1 MESEQSRKQSLSKAE
16 TIEQLR
22 TTINQLE
29 GIIEELDTITVE
41 QLPES
46 PSLETLVK
54 TTEKLEGTISKAK
67 QTPPP
72 PTETPVTE
80 AATVTDTPEE
90 PESGITEEKQTPP
103 PATETPVTEKA
114 TITDTPEEKLQET
127 PSEETQ
133 PPQAQ
138 TPETTAETPQ
148 EKPETSEV
156 TPTAETPEPPKSQKK
171 KWLIV
176 GIVVVIAIALIP
188 IGLQFLPTKS
198 LEIAEVTPTEI
209 ISEQPIVSE
218 ELESAPELDLET
230 SKETVEPEELEVTE
244 TPIPE
249 ISELPE
255 SVTTETTPEI
265 SELPES
271 VITETTPETRELP
284 EAVTTETT
292 PEISELPEAVTTETT
307 PETEAVI
314 TEIIPEAETELVT
327 PEVKPQK
334 KPKIKFTP
342 EQNFIA
348 AIEKR
353 VENLTTSYESDLVTT
368 IEADL
373 NSNKLLI
380 TVDDQWYELNSD
392 RQDKVS
398 NEILKRSRQLEFK
411 KLIIQDSEGKLLAR
425 SPVVG
430 DNMVILQRT
439 HES

>member
-255 SVTTETTPEI
+255 SVTTETTPE
-265 SELPES
+265 
-271 VITETTPETRELP
+271 TRELP

-292 PEISELPEAVTTETT
+292 PENRELPEAVITETT

-353 VENLTTSYESDLVTT
+353 VENLTTSYKSDLVTT

-411 KLIIQDSEGKLLAR
+411 KLIIQDTEGKLLAR

-430 DNMVILQRT
+430 DNMVILLRKT
-439 HES
+439 

>member
-22 TTINQLE
+22 TTISQLE

-54 TTEKLEGTISKAK
+54 TTEELESAISKAK

-72 PTETPVTE
+72 ATETPVTE
-80 AATVTDTPEE
+80 EATVTDTPEAS
-90 PESGITEEKQTPP
+90 ESEITEEKQTPP
-103 PATETPVTEKA
+103 PATETPVTEEA
-114 TITDTPEEKLQET
+114 TITDTPEEKPQET
-127 PSEETQ
+127 PSDETQ
-133 PPQAQ
+133 PPQGQ

-176 GIVVVIAIALIP
+176 GIVLAIAIAVIP
-188 IGLQFLPTKS
+188 IGLQFLPTKA

-209 ISEQPIVSE
+209 ISKQPIVSE

-230 SKETVEPEELEVTE
+230 SKETVEKEELEVTE

-255 SVTTETTPEI
+255 VATTETTPEI
-265 SELPES
+265 SELPE
-271 VITETTPETRELP
+271 V
-284 EAVTTETT
+284 ATTETT
-292 PEISELPEAVTTETT
+292 PEISELPEAVITETS
-307 PETEAVI
+307 
-314 TEIIPEAETELVT
+314 PEAETELVT

-334 KPKIKFTP
+334 KQKIKFTP

-353 VENLTTSYESDLVTT
+353 VENLTTSYKSDLVNT

-380 TVDDQWYELNSD
+380 TVDDQWYDLNSD

-411 KLIIQDSEGKLLAR
+411 KLIIQDREGKLLAR

-430 DNMVILQRT
+430 NNMVIFQRT
-439 HES
+439 NDS